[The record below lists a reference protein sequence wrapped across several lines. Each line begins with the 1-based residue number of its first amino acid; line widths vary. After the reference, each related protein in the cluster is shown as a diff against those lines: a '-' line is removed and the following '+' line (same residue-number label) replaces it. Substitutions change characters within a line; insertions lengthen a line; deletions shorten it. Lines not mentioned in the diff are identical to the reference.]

1 MVDCRSVKLLIKCM
15 ISLIKYYAHE
25 SEVASYW
32 DLIYFMSNRQIIEN
46 GTYQQLIESNEE
58 FKRMA
63 NLL

>member
-1 MVDCRSVKLLIKCM
+1 MIDCRSVKLLIKCM
-15 ISLIKYYAHE
+15 ISLIKYYVHE
-25 SEVASYW
+25 SEVASYR
-32 DLIYFMSNRQIIEN
+32 DLIHFMSNGEIIEN